1 MKKVLL
7 FLVMLMTCVVSFAQS
22 NDSEKIKPLLDTEI
36 VRKCAILD
44 IEGKYYEN
52 VTVTIK
58 SNEPDYVWIDKY
70 KVKVTVTDASGNK
83 VWKKTLNNSFLYVF
97 SNGQIQIGKKNF
109 YKMVIIRSSSSGN
122 WEGVVREKEG
132 VY

>member
-1 MKKVLL
+1 
-7 FLVMLMTCVVSFAQS
+7 MTYVVSFAQS

-36 VRKCAILD
+36 VRKCANLD

-97 SNGQIQIGKKNF
+97 SDGQIQIGKKNF
-109 YKMVIIRSSSSGN
+109 YKMVILRSSSSGN

>member
-7 FLVMLMTCVVSFAQS
+7 FLVMLMTYVVSFAQS

-36 VRKCAILD
+36 VRKCANLD

-97 SNGQIQIGKKNF
+97 SDGQIQIGKKNF
-109 YKMVIIRSSSSGN
+109 YKVVILRSSSSGN

>member
-1 MKKVLL
+1 
-7 FLVMLMTCVVSFAQS
+7 MTYVVSFAQS

-36 VRKCAILD
+36 VRKCANLD

-58 SNEPDYVWIDKY
+58 SNEPDYVWIDQY

-97 SNGQIQIGKKNF
+97 SDGQIQIGKKNF
-109 YKMVIIRSSSSGN
+109 YKMVILRSSSSGN